1 MMAVSATW
9 ELVGANELL
18 ATLKDLKG
26 MAGTKE
32 GKSAARA
39 AAVVIQKALKV
50 NAQGIDDPETPNSIP
65 LNIAIGFNNRLFKQ
79 TGDLGFRIGVNGGAK
94 YRKNNPGKKGP
105 GGDTW
110 YWRLVEFGTKDFAAH
125 PFVRPALAMHT
136 QEATEAFI
144 KRFKAAI
151 ATTLKKQRKA
161 EFNAAYR
168 NAVGGSGT

>member
-1 MMAVSATW
+1 MAVNATW
-9 ELVGANELL
+9 ELVGVNELL

-39 AAVVIQKALKV
+39 AAVVIQKALKA
-50 NAQGIDDPETPNSIP
+50 NALAIDDPETPNSIP
-65 LNIAIGFNNRLFKQ
+65 LNIAIGFNNRLFKS

-94 YRKNNPGKKGP
+94 YRRIHKGKKGP

-110 YWRLVEFGTKDFAAH
+110 YWRLVEFGTKDFAAK

-136 QEATEAFI
+136 QEATDAFMR
-144 KRFKAAI
+144 RFKAAI
-151 ATTLKKQRKA
+151 AATIAKQKKA
-161 EFNAAYR
+161 EIAAVRARLY
-168 NAVGGSGT
+168 GGST

>member
-1 MMAVSATW
+1 MAVSATW
-9 ELVGANELL
+9 ELAGANELL

-39 AAVVIQKALKV
+39 AAVVIQKALKA
-50 NAQGIDDPETPNSIP
+50 NAEGIDDPATPNSIP

-125 PFVRPALAMHT
+125 PFVRPALALHT
-136 QEATEAFI
+136 QEATDAFI

-151 ATTLKKQRKA
+151 ETTLKKQRKA
-161 EFNAAYR
+161 DIAALRQRMYGDR
-168 NAVGGSGT
+168 GL